1 MSGESRPKAAPA
13 DAQDVKDDST
23 ATEGRKRVDVT
34 RYPPVTVA
42 ALQRLPGSSARTF
55 AMAFAIG
62 QWLDM
67 DGSTA
72 RLSSGKTA
80 GGSLVDEKRLPDVLE
95 QVGITARTWREYVTE
110 WEANYIGHRCR
121 RGKAFLFSRPLLS
134 SCPACGTR
142 IYVDHPEKSA
152 HLPRGPGFANGVIDA
167 TPTASSA
174 PLRGTNSAVQDKP
187 NGTVN
192 RDLSDFF
199 PFTAEET
206 YRRASREKPPRS
218 PRGRTSRRKSALIW
232 PGVCEFS
239 ELPGDRSSTLDVG
252 KWTPTPSRAR
262 GGRRGD
268 DPLWGAGP
276 YRDMSARRSPGPT
289 DRGGARRDDR
299 LRRRHAP
306 RACRDA
312 DHRGADWGGVM
323 RCP

>member
-174 PLRGTNSAVQDKP
+174 PLRGTNSAVQEDA
-187 NGTVN
+187 NGTNSAVPEHDPATPGSRGFN
-192 RDLSDFF
+192 GREVGSPGSVPSDEAVDLS
-199 PFTAEET
+199 EV
-206 YRRASREKPPRS
+206 ASREGSTEDAPPRS
-218 PRGRTSRRKSALIW
+218 IDPWPSHFEDKRCPECRCWPHQGGHFAGCSRRTVRDVSA
-232 PGVCEFS
+232 
-239 ELPGDRSSTLDVG
+239 
-252 KWTPTPSRAR
+252 
-262 GGRRGD
+262 
-268 DPLWGAGP
+268 
-276 YRDMSARRSPGPT
+276 
-289 DRGGARRDDR
+289 
-299 LRRRHAP
+299 
-306 RACRDA
+306 
-312 DHRGADWGGVM
+312 
-323 RCP
+323 